1 MSGDCFF
8 SPVPENV
15 LYSVTRDHVSME
27 TSNKV
32 TLIME
37 LKFTIM
43 LPLYSFLYVT
53 YSLHNNV
60 TVHFILNTF
69 GYWLQAV

>member
-1 MSGDCFF
+1 
-8 SPVPENV
+8 
-15 LYSVTRDHVSME
+15 ME

-43 LPLYSFLYVT
+43 LALYLFLYVT
-53 YSLHNNV
+53 YNLHNNV

-69 GYWLQAV
+69 SYWLQAV